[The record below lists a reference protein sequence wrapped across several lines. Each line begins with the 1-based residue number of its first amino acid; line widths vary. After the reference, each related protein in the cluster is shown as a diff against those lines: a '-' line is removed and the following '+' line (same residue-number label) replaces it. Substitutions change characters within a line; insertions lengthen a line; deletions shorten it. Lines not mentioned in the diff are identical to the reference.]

1 MFTLSVVLGMVHMQV
16 LTGQN
21 IHDSEKPTLHLNPH
35 YGVFLKGEN
44 INLKCH
50 CRCPL
55 TTNNYYN
62 SDHFWMELDPQKGQC
77 ETSFN
82 LTAEKGYEGGYT
94 CECLLSENGQWIHSK
109 RSDPVQIV
117 VRESLLVPTIDMD
130 PDSGTASNGNNVAI
144 SCKGDVRSGG
154 GTFHLYKDRKGNPV
168 QSRTVT
174 GGEQIVTF
182 TINTRSEGSGGN
194 YSCRYQT
201 EVVGHS
207 RDSPFSKDVAIT
219 EKDADNGLLLN
230 VGLGC
235 GVVII
240 VLLFVAIIC
249 LLIIKRRQRRR
260 QNNKRSRASAGG
272 VTSAEDADNTYD
284 TANHPSHPD
293 TNGVYSEVPESD
305 HQEITYA
312 TLNMGVVNRKEAA
325 LVTAAETSMYA
336 DVKKK

>member
-1 MFTLSVVLGMVHMQV
+1 MCFKGKGTEKLQKSEARESFIEGQRPGGRRRTLKDRNVHMQV

-21 IHDSEKPTLHLNPH
+21 IHDSEKSILHLNPH

-44 INLKCH
+44 INLNCR
-50 CRCPL
+50 CRCPI
-55 TTNNYYN
+55 TMNHYYN

-117 VRESLLVPTIDMD
+117 VRESLLVPTIYMD

-144 SCKGDVRSGG
+144 SCKGDIRSGG
-154 GTFHLYKDRKGNPV
+154 GTFHLYKDGKGNPV

-201 EVVGHS
+201 EVVGRS
-207 RDSPFSKDVAIT
+207 TDSPFSKDVAIT
-219 EKDADNGLLLN
+219 EKEQYLMVTAIRLC
-230 VGLGC
+230 LGAL
-235 GVVII
+235 VVIVMVIFI
-240 VLLFVAIIC
+240 VQHLVSARSPQGQPC
-249 LLIIKRRQRRR
+249 LLW
-260 QNNKRSRASAGG
+260 
-272 VTSAEDADNTYD
+272 
-284 TANHPSHPD
+284 
-293 TNGVYSEVPESD
+293 
-305 HQEITYA
+305 
-312 TLNMGVVNRKEAA
+312 
-325 LVTAAETSMYA
+325 
-336 DVKKK
+336 